1 VAGWQAAITR
11 LADEKPRVPHLA
23 DRFRWSEVAKPLVA
37 YCEAPYHTP
46 RGLVAPTRPGVPL
59 AMWAGKG
66 LALWRREG
74 AKALVAKVRLKLT
87 GRPPAR

>member
-1 VAGWQAAITR
+1 
-11 LADEKPRVPHLA
+11 
-23 DRFRWSEVAKPLVA
+23 
-37 YCEAPYHTP
+37 
-46 RGLVAPTRPGVPL
+46 
-59 AMWAGKG
+59 MWAGKG